1 MKVTSRPALP
11 RLRYHQD
18 AYRFVF
24 ESLQYTQEKLRRP
37 QPRNP
42 DDENAHITGQ
52 ELCEGIRDLAVKR
65 FGLLA
70 RTVFEHWGIRS
81 TSDFGRIV
89 FELIERGE
97 MRKTDRD
104 TLADFSDIYEFDEAF
119 DRAYAID
126 TDQVFR
132 RA

>member
-1 MKVTSRPALP
+1 MKVSSRPAAP

-24 ESLQYTQEKLRRP
+24 DALQFAQDQLKRPRP
-37 QPRNP
+37 QDP
-42 DDENAHITGQ
+42 DDQHAHITGQ
-52 ELCEGIRDLAVKR
+52 ELCAGIRELAVKR

-70 RTVFEHWGIRS
+70 RTVLAHWGVHS

-89 FELIERGE
+89 FELIDRGE

-104 TLADFSDIYEFDEAF
+104 TLDDFVGIYDFDDAF

-126 TDQVFR
+126 TSPAFR
-132 RA
+132 R

>member
-1 MKVTSRPALP
+1 MKVTTRPGIP

-24 ESLQYTQEKLRRP
+24 ESLQFTQEKLKRP

-52 ELCEGIRDLAVKR
+52 ELCEGIRELAVKR

-70 RTVFEHWGIRS
+70 RTVFAHWGIRG
-81 TSDFGRIV
+81 TSDFGKIV

-104 TLADFSDIYEFDEAF
+104 TVDDFSDVYDFDDAF
-119 DRAYAID
+119 ERDYVIETAQA
-126 TDQVFR
+126 FR
-132 RA
+132 RG

>member
-1 MKVTSRPALP
+1 MKVTSRPTLP

-24 ESLQYTQEKLRRP
+24 EALQHTQERLRRP
-37 QPRNP
+37 LPRNP

-52 ELCEGIRDLAVKR
+52 ELCDGIRELAVKR

-70 RTVFEHWGIRS
+70 RTVFDHWGIRG

-104 TLADFSDIYEFDEAF
+104 SLADFSDVYEFDEAF
-119 DRAYAID
+119 EQAYVID
-126 TDQVFR
+126 TEQVFR

>member
-1 MKVTSRPALP
+1 MKVSSRSAAP
-11 RLRYHQD
+11 RLRFHQD

-24 ESLQYTQEKLRRP
+24 DSLQFAQHKLKRP
-37 QPRNP
+37 RPRDP
-42 DDENAHITGQ
+42 DDQHAHITGQ
-52 ELCEGIRDLAVKR
+52 ELCNGIRELAVKR

-70 RTVFEHWGIRS
+70 RTVFAYWGVTS
-81 TSDFGRIV
+81 TTDFGRIV

-104 TLADFSDIYEFDEAF
+104 TLDDFMDVYAFEDAF

-126 TDQVFR
+126 TSPAFR
-132 RA
+132 R

>member
-1 MKVTSRPALP
+1 MKVSSRPAAP

-24 ESLQYTQEKLRRP
+24 EALQFAQEQLKRP
-37 QPRNP
+37 RPRDP
-42 DDENAHITGQ
+42 DDQHAHITGQ
-52 ELCEGIRDLAVKR
+52 ELCEGIRELAIRR

-70 RTVFEHWGIRS
+70 RTVFAHWGVRS
-81 TSDFGRIV
+81 TADFGRIV
-89 FELIERGE
+89 FELIDRGE

-104 TLADFSDIYEFDEAF
+104 TLDDFVDVYDFEVAL

-126 TDQVFR
+126 TSHAFR
-132 RA
+132 R